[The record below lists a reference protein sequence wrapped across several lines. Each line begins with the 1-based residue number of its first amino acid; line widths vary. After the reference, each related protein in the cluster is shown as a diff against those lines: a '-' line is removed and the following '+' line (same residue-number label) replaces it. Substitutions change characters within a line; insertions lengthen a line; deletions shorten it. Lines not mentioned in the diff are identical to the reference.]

1 MSRLLFRVEERL
13 AERRRAIDQPTV
25 SEAAKVPPGARI
37 WHALFRGLGAKDVG
51 TSLGAGA
58 TAISGR
64 LRSRK
69 NSS

>member
-13 AERRRAIDQPTV
+13 AERRRALDQPTV
-25 SEAAKVPPGARI
+25 SDAAKVLPGARI
-37 WHALFRGLGAKDVG
+37 WRVLLRGLGAKDAR

-58 TAISGR
+58 TAISGC
-64 LRSRK
+64 LHSRK